1 MTTTSTPD
9 NGQGPRRAALCVIFM
24 FVIAAVD
31 TAARADD
38 SKVVDQPEIAASD
51 AESRDEAPLK
61 LEFEDTDDFKLDFEE
76 VNLRLNLGMLQ
87 DEGAPGDGEA
97 VKDNTGTDPRD
108 FSSKLMPYYL
118 YTELENGVTVNQM
131 NLFGMHAFTPR
142 FAMTYDI
149 SLAKQID
156 YSDLGAFQTATA
168 GIPSGSGFGEVPSGG
183 VPFDDLDP
191 DGDVLGMGDASLRF
205 FLRPEQL
212 EWSYD
217 DGNTIGKKKSIS
229 LMPLVELLFP
239 TATEDVL
246 GGEAMIVSPGF
257 VIVADLP
264 GDAPFGLGFF
274 AMMNFFDFDV
284 YKDNSR
290 ESTSRWRG
298 RWFWMQP
305 LSKPGPRL
313 TDGLYLLTEFQP
325 VYDFNTSDFDFW
337 IGPEF
342 GKAMEW
348 GAIYAKPGWGIDTE
362 PEDRDFT
369 FEVGFRYFF

>member
-1 MTTTSTPD
+1 
-9 NGQGPRRAALCVIFM
+9 
-24 FVIAAVD
+24 
-31 TAARADD
+31 
-38 SKVVDQPEIAASD
+38 
-51 AESRDEAPLK
+51 
-61 LEFEDTDDFKLDFEE
+61 
-76 VNLRLNLGMLQ
+76 
-87 DEGAPGDGEA
+87 
-97 VKDNTGTDPRD
+97 
-108 FSSKLMPYYL
+108 MPYYL
-118 YTELENGVTVNQM
+118 YTELENGIKVNQM
-131 NLFGMHAFTPR
+131 NFFGMHAFTGR

-149 SLAKQID
+149 PLAKKID
-156 YSDLGAFQTATA
+156 YSDLGAFRTLSG

-191 DGDVLGMGDASLRF
+191 DGDVIGMGDISLRF

-217 DGNTIGKKKSIS
+217 DGNTMGKKKGIS

-257 VIVADLP
+257 VLVVDMP

-284 YKDNSR
+284 YKDDSR
-290 ESTSRWRG
+290 GSTSRWRG

-305 LSKPGPRL
+305 LSKPGPDL

-348 GAIYAKPGWGIDTE
+348 GAIYAKPGWGIDNET
-362 PEDRDFT
+362 EDRDFT